1 MDDLPKTR
9 KKIVDG
15 QIDLKFTLLLGIIL
29 GAIIYGSIKVIQM
42 GGINP

>member
-9 KKIVDG
+9 KI
-15 QIDLKFTLLLGIIL
+15 IDERVSLKATILLGIIL
-29 GAIIYGSIKVIQM
+29 GAIVYGSIKVIQM

>member
-1 MDDLPKTR
+1 MNGKPK
-9 KKIVDG
+9 VSNE

-29 GAIIYGSIKVIQM
+29 GAIVYGSIKVTQM